1 MKSISKWILTA
12 ALVILG
18 ALDLAKGIIAD
29 LVKSTGLPES
39 TTGWVQLFGFLL
51 TAYVAQQS
59 KPITKRTR
67 QKKQINV

>member
-18 ALDLAKGIIAD
+18 MLDLSKGIIAD
-29 LVKSTGLPES
+29 LVRSSGLPES
-39 TTGWVQLFGFLL
+39 TTGWIQVFGFLL

-59 KPITKRTR
+59 KPIKKSTR
-67 QKKQINV
+67 QKKQTNV